1 MYFKKMQRSLAKK
14 DPPQGVRAFFKQGLE
29 ELERKTDSLDDF
41 PTIDQ
46 IEATWGNLNSETS
59 RLYAEITEKAISHIN
74 ERRLIESK
82 KESTHREE

>member
-1 MYFKKMQRSLAKK
+1 MSNPEFEKAVEEAKQK
-14 DPPQGVRAFFKQGLE
+14 LTDMIDNYLE
-29 ELERKTDSLDDF
+29 ELERKTGSLDDF

-82 KESTHREE
+82 KGSTPREE